1 MDEEIY
7 SRMRRM
13 DKEVYSI
20 MRRMDEDG
28 WKSIYLNEENE

>member
-20 MRRMDEDG
+20 MRRMNE
-28 WKSIYLNEENE
+28 NEENGWGWIKKYN